1 MITDFHSHVLPQ
13 IDDGSKSVEESVV
26 MLQMLAEQGVTRVIA
41 TPHFY
46 PQQDS
51 PEAFLKR
58 RQRAFETLAEE
69 MEKLTNLPY
78 VILGAEVYY
87 YNGISDSDVLSDLTI
102 SGSKCVLIEM
112 PMPPWTQQMYRELAG
127 IYEKQGLIPI
137 IAHIDRYIRPMH
149 MQGIPDKLDELPVFI
164 QANADAFSKRNTRQM
179 MLRLLRKGQIH
190 LLGSDCHDLKDRAPN
205 MLDAVGVIE
214 RSLGPDAMEHLHFFE
229 NKLLKQSE

>member
-13 IDDGSKSVEESVV
+13 IDDGSKSVEESVA
-26 MLQMLAEQGVTRVIA
+26 MLRMLAEQGVTRVIA

-58 RQRAFETLAEE
+58 RQCAFEALAEE
-69 MEKLTNLPY
+69 MEKLSDLPH

-87 YNGISDSDVLSDLTI
+87 YNGISDSDVLQELTI
-102 SGSKCVLIEM
+102 GCGKCILIEM
-112 PMPPWTQQMYRELAG
+112 PMPPWTQQMYRELAE

-149 MQGIPDKLDELPVFI
+149 THGILDKLDELPVFV
-164 QANADAFSKRNTRQM
+164 QANADAFVKRNTRQM

-205 MLDAVGVIE
+205 MLEAVSIIE
-214 RSLGPDAMEHLHFFE
+214 RSLGPDAMEHLNFFE
-229 NKLLKQSE
+229 NKLLEQSE